1 MGEGQDLGIAV
12 TLGIGVAAV
21 IYHLS
26 ALPSADANLFAS
38 LGSGFV
44 AAVIVY
50 AQSSL
55 AHQR

>member
-50 AQSSL
+50 AQK
-55 AHQR
+55 